1 LGHIGYGVALA
12 HDALSGAPLDP
23 ESHYHFRADRGP
35 WLAVAE
41 TRATYPGSSLA
52 SLASEELGD
61 AQCLRDARR
70 LLRDAL
76 SACLEGRNLRSREV
90 LAALRQHE
98 VKA

>member
-1 LGHIGYGVALA
+1 
-12 HDALSGAPLDP
+12 
-23 ESHYHFRADRGP
+23 
-35 WLAVAE
+35 VAE